1 MQVLIGLIARLRASA
16 GGEDGQTLVEYGLI
30 LALVSIVTVAIL
42 MGLGQGIIA
51 VFTSV
56 SGAF

>member
-1 MQVLIGLIARLRASA
+1 MQVLIGLIAWLRASIRD
-16 GGEDGQTLVEYGLI
+16 EDGQTLVEYGLI
-30 LALVSIVTVAIL
+30 LALVSIVTVVIL
-42 MGLGQGIIA
+42 MGLGQGIVA